1 MTFDE
6 LKAAMPSFAKDTK
19 LNLGR
24 VLTGGSTTGL
34 SEAQAFGTALASA
47 YVTRNADV
55 VSAVRDR
62 AGDALTPEYVE
73 AAKAAA
79 SVMGMNNVYYR
90 FTHLVNDPEYAKM
103 PANLRMN
110 IIGNPGID
118 KVDFELMSLAVSAI
132 NGCGMCMEAH
142 VAEVTKGGIN
152 RTGVQS
158 AIRIGAVV
166 NAAAQSL
173 DIAALDAE

>member
-6 LKAAMPSFAKDTK
+6 LKSAMPDFAKDTK

-24 VLTGGSTTGL
+24 VLAADGMTGL
-34 SEAQAFGTALASA
+34 SPVQTMGVALASA
-47 YVTRNADV
+47 YATRNADV
-55 VSAVRDR
+55 ATAIRDKGSDILSE
-62 AGDALTPEYVE
+62 ADAT

-90 FTHLVNDPEYAKM
+90 FTHMVGDPEYAKM

-110 IIGNPGID
+110 VISNPGVNR
-118 KVDFELMSLAVSAI
+118 VDFELMSLAVSAI
-132 NGCGMCMEAH
+132 NGCGMCIESH
-142 VAEVTKGGIN
+142 VAEVTKAGIT

-158 AIRIGAVV
+158 AIRIGAVIS
-166 NAAAQSL
+166 AAAQSL
-173 DIAALDAE
+173 EIAEL

>member
-6 LKAAMPSFAKDTK
+6 LKSAMPAFAKDTK

-24 VLTGGSTTGL
+24 VLAADGTDGL
-34 SEAQAFGTALASA
+34 TPAHVFGVAMASA
-47 YVTRNADV
+47 YVTRNADL
-55 VSAVRDR
+55 VSALRDK
-62 AGDALTPEYVE
+62 AGAALSAEYDQ

-90 FTHLVNDPEYAKM
+90 FVHLVSDEEYGKM

-132 NGCGMCMEAH
+132 NGCGMCMDAH
-142 VAEVTKGGIN
+142 VAEVVKGGVN
-152 RTGVQS
+152 RTGVQT

-173 DIAALDAE
+173 EIAEL